1 MPQTETSIDHLRRFD
16 ILILIYKSLKDSGK
30 DILKTA
36 CYKVLLFIHHILQE
50 LFGKTGHRKQIHKQT
65 SSAFNISKDVCLQ
78 NNVLRRKN
86 IRSVM
91 FNKFTFNQL
100 KNA

>member
-1 MPQTETSIDHLRRFD
+1 MPQTETSIDHLRLFE

-30 DILKTA
+30 DILKTV
-36 CYKVLLFIHHILQE
+36 CYKVLLFIRHILQE
-50 LFGKTGHRKQIHKQT
+50 LSEKTGHRQQIHKQT
-65 SSAFNISKDVCLQ
+65 RSTFNISKDACLQ

-86 IRSVM
+86 IRSVI